1 MVLFVKDELDL
12 FLTSYIRIDSK
23 WIRDLNVKNKTRQ
36 ELEKNRGGVFFHL
49 SEGKAFLTITQN
61 SEAIQ

>member
-36 ELEKNRGGVFFHL
+36 ELEKKTEVESSFT
-49 SEGKAFLTITQN
+49 SVKGKPF
-61 SEAIQ
+61 